1 MCKKNDFSLHLNT
14 TNSFFMQNKPYNN
27 YKSSGVQWL
36 GDIPQHWE
44 VKKITHI
51 FDKIGSGTTP
61 TAGTPKYYD
70 NGEINWLQTGDLTDG
85 LIDFTNKKITP
96 KALAEFSTLKIYPK
110 ESLVVA
116 MYGATIGKI
125 GYLNIETATN
135 QACCVLGNPNKFIT
149 KFGFYWFMGFKAN
162 IVSMGYGGGQPNI
175 SQDLIKSLRLP
186 IPPIAEQEKI
196 ANYLDEKTTK
206 IDQAINI
213 KKQQIELL
221 RERRQILIHQA
232 VTQGINPDVPLKNS
246 GVEWIGEIPKHW
258 EVKRL
263 KNICEINQN
272 SLPENTNQNFIFKYV
287 DIGSVTL
294 ENGILET
301 EEFIFK
307 NAPSRARRIAKV
319 GNSIVSTVRTYLK
332 AIDYIDENKS
342 DYIYS
347 TGFAILQPKNFIYP
361 KFLASFVRSDAFTE
375 QVTINSKGMSYPAIN
390 STDLSI
396 LFVVHCGI
404 EEQKQIVEYI
414 ETATEKIATA
424 IRLKEQEIEKLKEY
438 KTVLINAA
446 VTGKV
451 MVSSR

>member
-1 MCKKNDFSLHLNT
+1 M
-14 TNSFFMQNKPYNN
+14 
-27 YKSSGVQWL
+27 
-36 GDIPQHWE
+36 
-44 VKKITHI
+44 
-51 FDKIGSGTTP
+51 
-61 TAGTPKYYD
+61 
-70 NGEINWLQTGDLTDG
+70 
-85 LIDFTNKKITP
+85 
-96 KALAEFSTLKIYPK
+96 
-110 ESLVVA
+110 
-116 MYGATIGKI
+116 
-125 GYLNIETATN
+125 
-135 QACCVLGNPNKFIT
+135 
-149 KFGFYWFMGFKAN
+149 
-162 IVSMGYGGGQPNI
+162 
-175 SQDLIKSLRLP
+175 
-186 IPPIAEQEKI
+186 
-196 ANYLDEKTTK
+196 
-206 IDQAINI
+206 
-213 KKQQIELL
+213 
-221 RERRQILIHQA
+221 
-232 VTQGINPDVPLKNS
+232 
-246 GVEWIGEIPKHW
+246 EWIGEIPKHW